1 MSPASDSLQELAAG
15 YVLGN
20 LSSAEAEQFA
30 TLLAAN
36 PELAAEVAALQ
47 EALALMPYGLEP
59 AAAKPELRSQI
70 LTAAALALP
79 AMPKRHG
86 RQPGAR
92 SGKRRWLAIAA
103 GLIAAAALG
112 QLGRLYVSPI
122 PQLSGT
128 AALNLEQAW
137 VGLDQL
143 LADHRRSLANPAGPA
158 DFTVRQPAE
167 LVARVE
173 GFETTLTALP
183 LLPDSTGQLVGG
195 SNCRFGK
202 TRGLRLTYRI
212 GDQDISAYQLTTAA
226 MPTAQPAARLTLE
239 QPDGTTLVVWREE
252 NYLYALVAALP
263 APRLRAIAVAMGAT

>member
-70 LTAAALALP
+70 LT
-79 AMPKRHG
+79 
-86 RQPGAR
+86 
-92 SGKRRWLAIAA
+92 
-103 GLIAAAALG
+103 AAALG